1 MNLSQSFKIKLGL
14 FLVVTLTFIVGF
26 VLNITSD
33 QSIYNENLNIVPS
46 WQNSK
51 SKAFII
57 FMNIISNIFNPV
69 ICAGYVALFWLI
81 SSKKMQ
87 ILVFLVWFIF
97 VSWLLTILKLIIQ

>member
-1 MNLSQSFKIKLGL
+1 MNFDKKIKIRIILAS
-14 FLVVTLTFIVGF
+14 VTTATFVIAF

-33 QSIYNENLNIVPS
+33 QALYNADLNVVPS
-46 WQNSK
+46 WQNDK

-57 FMNIISNIFNPV
+57 FINIISNIFNPV